1 MLANY
6 HAESL
11 DLDSVQLPDYGA
23 LEQPLVEVFTLDSD
37 TCAACGYMKDAAQ
50 RAVRELGGRVEL
62 VEYKFTEKENVARVV
77 KMGVQKLPSI
87 YINGELKY
95 SSLIPSNRELVDDI
109 KRHLEE

>member
-1 MLANY
+1 
-6 HAESL
+6 
-11 DLDSVQLPDYGA
+11 
-23 LEQPLVEVFTLDSD
+23 
-37 TCAACGYMKDAAQ
+37 MKDAAQ

-95 SSLIPSNRELVDDI
+95 SSLIPSNRELVDEI